1 MYPNLRL
8 VLPLSRIVPKR
19 GYRPQVCIEIYQQ
32 LPATKLKGLANDI
45 PRRTPKRSLQLLLA
59 IALALFPL
67 TLASAKTA
75 HAQEPKSSSASSQNS
90 AANSPIK
97 RAVESDSIDND
108 DTTSQASE
116 SEAPIVDWTKTG
128 TCRWMIDASGCLTIE
143 PLPGN
148 QSGDLVVFPWQIG
161 LKGDSIRNRISSV
174 TIRGSV
180 HVSNEDSLHRISTGG
195 MFAKCENLK
204 TADLSGLDTSDAVYM
219 WGMFSDCPSLKSLN
233 LSSLDT
239 SSAENM
245 ETMFWGCSSLSPSI
259 YQDGTFRKLR
269 VWGACSKIA
278 RHSSPSTF
286 PGGTC
291 REVREVCSGVARH
304 SSPSICPD
312 GTRRA

>member
-1 MYPNLRL
+1 MTF
-8 VLPLSRIVPKR
+8 
-19 GYRPQVCIEIYQQ
+19 
-32 LPATKLKGLANDI
+32 PAEL
-45 PRRTPKRSLQLLLA
+45 PKRSLQLLLA

-174 TIRGSV
+174 AIRGSV
-180 HVSNEDSLHRISTGG
+180 HVSNEDSLHHISTGG

-219 WGMFSDCPSLKSLN
+219 W
-233 LSSLDT
+233 
-239 SSAENM
+239 
-245 ETMFWGCSSLSPSI
+245 
-259 YQDGTFRKLR
+259 
-269 VWGACSKIA
+269 ACSVIA
-278 RHSSPSTF
+278 RH
-286 PGGTC
+286 
-291 REVREVCSGVARH
+291 
-304 SSPSICPD
+304 
-312 GTRRA
+312 